1 MVNRSHPRAG
11 KVRLGCLVGLLIV
24 AAAVYFA
31 WNISIPALHFFE
43 YQDAMA
49 QEARFA
55 AHNPNE
61 VILAHLRAKADSLD
75 LPESAKKIQIR
86 RKGNQIWI
94 WADYSEQI
102 ELPGFVKE
110 VELKPHAERVF

>member
-1 MVNRSHPRAG
+1 MVNRSVPRAG
-11 KVRLGCLVGLLIV
+11 KVRLGCLVGILIV
-24 AAAVYFA
+24 AAGIYFA
-31 WNISIPALHFFE
+31 WNISMPALHFYE
-43 YQDAMA
+43 YQDAME

-61 VILAHLRAKADSLD
+61 TILVHLRAKADSLD

-94 WADYSEQI
+94 WADYTEQI

-110 VELKPHAERVF
+110 VDLKPHAERVF